1 MFPAMH
7 SWSFRDRFA
16 QDPAY
21 TVFDCLD
28 ATAAMGF
35 TGIEIMAGSA
45 GKPSEHL
52 GSDQPAHLGKIVKH
66 AEKRGVKILSLA
78 TYNDFAFVANE
89 EWRLANIAYIQR
101 WLGIAGSMG
110 VPNIRM
116 LTGYYND
123 KAPRTRLE
131 QLTRDGIR
139 ACVPFA
145 EAAGVNMALENHNSI
160 FVEAGEILALIDEIG
175 SPRLTACPDPSNWGG
190 KEFWEADCPGEVR
203 ERVFDSAAKLA
214 VRATQTHLK
223 IKGAPVDGKLAG
235 FGDGLLRLLRSY
247 RQAGY
252 RGGMAFESIGAGD
265 LLAPLA
271 QARETVEAAIRQ
283 VEKEEVPV

>member
-1 MFPAMH
+1 MFAAMH

-16 QDPAY
+16 KDPAF
-21 TVFDCLD
+21 TIFDCLD
-28 ATAAMGF
+28 ATAEMGF
-35 TGIEIMAGSA
+35 TGIEIMAGRA
-45 GKPSEHL
+45 GAPAEHL
-52 GSDQPAHLGKIVKH
+52 GSDQPAHLEKVVRH

-123 KAPRTRLE
+123 KAPRERLE

-139 ACVPFA
+139 DCVPHA
-145 EAAGVNMALENHNSI
+145 EAAGVNMAIENHNSI

-190 KEFWEADCPGEVR
+190 KEFWEAGCSDAVR
-203 ERVFDSAAKLA
+203 ERVFGNAAKLA
-214 VRATQTHLK
+214 GRATQSHLK
-223 IKGAPVDGKLAG
+223 IKGEPVNGKLAG

-247 RQAGY
+247 QQAGY
-252 RGGMAFESIGAGD
+252 RGGMAFESIGEGD
-265 LLAPLA
+265 LLAPLVK
-271 QARETVEAAIRQ
+271 AREVVEAAIRC